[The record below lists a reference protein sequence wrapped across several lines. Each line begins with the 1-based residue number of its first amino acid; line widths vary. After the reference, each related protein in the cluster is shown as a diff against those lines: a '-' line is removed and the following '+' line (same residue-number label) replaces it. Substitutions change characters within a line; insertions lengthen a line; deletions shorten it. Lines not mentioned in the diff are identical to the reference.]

1 MKSLFFGGIMG
12 ILAILLFNSCLTKP
26 DFPFEPSISF
36 ASISKKSILDGNN
49 QLIEDSIFLSINF
62 RDGNG
67 DIGLSPAD
75 TLGRFAFRNPDKT
88 LNPFYYNFY
97 CDMYRRNK
105 FTGEY
110 ERVKFPTFRD
120 PILGIDIEGNIHGRV
135 PPLLENARQG
145 PIEGVLR
152 YNIGGLFYDVI
163 GINKRD
169 SIRFEVFIYD
179 RALNKSNVITTPA
192 VLVNE

>member
-1 MKSLFFGGIMG
+1 MKSLIFSVVIA
-12 ILAILLFNSCLTKP
+12 ILAIFTFNACLTKP

-49 QLIEDSIFLSINF
+49 QLIEDSIFLDINF

-67 DIGLSPAD
+67 DIGLSAED
-75 TLGRFAFRNPDKT
+75 TIGKFAFRNPDKT
-88 LNPFYYNFY
+88 LNPFYFNFY
-97 CDMYRRNK
+97 CDIYRRNK

-110 ERVKFPTFRD
+110 ERVRFPTNRD
-120 PILGIDIEGNIHGRV
+120 PILGIDVESNIHGRV
-135 PPLLENARQG
+135 PPLLDNNRQG

-152 YNIGGLFYDVI
+152 YNIGGLFYDVL

-192 VLVNE
+192 ILVNE